1 MSEDEEGT
9 ESMHFSF
16 VNEGKDMCAGQGSAT
31 TPPQWNNYGA
41 DPLLSLEMNGEYQEA
56 GELEAT

>member
-1 MSEDEEGT
+1 
-9 ESMHFSF
+9 
-16 VNEGKDMCAGQGSAT
+16 MCAGQGSAT